1 MKLLFGI
8 VVAII
13 TLKWWPSIP
22 SSGVVITTLLILIAL
37 RRYVSEIVI
46 GAAIGCLI
54 ATGAVAVFQHKTDTA
69 LTVDLNTTIAGKVG
83 SLFTKENGQT
93 SVIFDVDTV
102 NGRKLTVFE
111 TFRARLYWRSELP
124 VKQGQHWSVTARLRE
139 PYGRVNEA
147 GFDAETYFLSRHI
160 HSKGSVRT
168 ANVLN
173 ERVSVRQ
180 QLYDTV
186 YDDVN
191 HLGSARF
198 LIALAFGERSLL
210 SSEDWQQLRD
220 SGLAH
225 LLAISGL
232 HIGLAFFFG
241 YTVARYVF
249 PLIVKRDTHLWVP
262 LMMGLVAACLYAWM
276 AGFSLTTQRA
286 LMALLVVSL
295 IRQSGFSVS
304 PFNTFFLV
312 LAAVLAFDP
321 LSIFSASFWLSF
333 GAVYALCI
341 MALFRPSAPIE
352 ESAMQKV
359 ARYIKSLLIM
369 QFVLMIGMLPLM
381 WTWFGGVSL
390 TALFFNV
397 LAVPLISLITVPL
410 ILLGLMLTPLG
421 ASSFVWQ
428 AADLSLQPLI
438 GLLGMASFGWLET
451 QGPSILFP
459 IVVVFLSLMLWL
471 VGVRTIPI
479 TAGVVSLALLTWK
492 SAPSDTS
499 AWRVDVFDVGHGLAM
514 LIEKEGRAVM
524 YDTGAAWASGS
535 IAASVIAPVLAKR
548 GSKLDGLILS
558 HGDNDHSGGE
568 DWVIKH
574 LMPEWV
580 RSSENDIGHLPCL
593 RGNHWRWQQ
602 LEFEVLYPLT
612 LSERAKNPSSCVIKV
627 SDGTHAVLLTGDLPK
642 AQEAYLLAQHDDL
655 SADVVIVPHH
665 GSKTSS
671 SEAFIDHVN
680 PLAAIASTGRY
691 TPWNL
696 PHPDIVSRY
705 KSRGIE
711 WFETGYDGQVSA
723 QFSDKGWRVLSQ
735 RNDTEPF
742 WYRKKFGAPKRKE

>member
-22 SSGVVITTLLILIAL
+22 SIGVVIATLLILIAL
-37 RRYVSEIVI
+37 HRFVSEIVI

-54 ATGAVAVFQHKTDTA
+54 ATGAVAIFQHKTDTA
-69 LTVDLNTTIAGKVG
+69 LTVDVNTTIAGKVG

-102 NGRKLTVFE
+102 NGRKLTIFE
-111 TFRARLYWRSELP
+111 TFRARLYWRTELP

-160 HSKGSVRT
+160 HSKGSVRS

-186 YDDVN
+186 YKNVA
-191 HLGSARF
+191 HLDSARF
-198 LIALAFGERSLL
+198 LIALAFGERGML

-225 LLAISGL
+225 LMAISGL

-241 YTVARYVF
+241 YTVTRYVF
-249 PLIVKRDTHLWVP
+249 PLIVKRDTHLWIP

-295 IRQSGFSVS
+295 IRQSGYSAS
-304 PFNTFFLV
+304 PFSTFFLV
-312 LAAVLAFDP
+312 LAAVLVFDP

-341 MALFRPSAPIE
+341 MALFRPTAPLE
-352 ESAMQKV
+352 ESVIQKV

-369 QFVLMIGMLPLM
+369 QCVLMIGMLPLM

-410 ILLGLMLTPLG
+410 ILLGLILTPFG
-421 ASSFVWQ
+421 ASSYVWH
-428 AADLSLQPLI
+428 AADLSLQPLMS
-438 GLLGMASFGWLET
+438 LLGVASFGWLET
-451 QGPSILFP
+451 QGPSTVFP
-459 IVVVFLSLMLWL
+459 IVVVLLAFVLWL
-471 VGVRTIPI
+471 VGFRTIPI
-479 TAGVVSLALLTWK
+479 AAGVIGLSLFTWK
-492 SAPSDTS
+492 NTQTDTT
-499 AWRVDVFDVGHGLAM
+499 AWRVDVFDVGHGLAV
-514 LIEKEGRAVM
+514 LIEKEGRAVL
-524 YDTGAAWASGS
+524 YDTGAAWSSGTV
-535 IAASVIAPVLAKR
+535 AASVIAPVLTQR

-558 HGDNDHSGGE
+558 HGDNDHAGGE
-568 DWVIKH
+568 AWVTKH
-574 LMPEWV
+574 LVPQWV
-580 RSSENDIGHLPCL
+580 RSSENDLGHLACL
-593 RGNHWRWQQ
+593 RGNRWRWQQ

-612 LSERAKNPSSCVIKV
+612 LSDRAKNASSCVIKV
-627 SDGTHAVLLTGDLPK
+627 SDGKHAVLLTGDLPK
-642 AQEAYLLAQHDDL
+642 AQETYLLTQNDDV
-655 SADVVIVPHH
+655 SADVLIVPHH

-671 SEAFIDHVN
+671 SEAFINHVN
-680 PLAAIASTGRY
+680 PKAAIASTGRF

-696 PHPDIVSRY
+696 PHPDVVSRY
-705 KSRGIE
+705 ENRGIE